1 MYVYKFDKHGRLLK
15 CKARL
20 VVRGDQQ
27 QRDVSEDT
35 YAATLAGRSFRTIM
49 SIAAREDLELKQF
62 DAVNA
67 FVHAR
72 LNKEGTRRCLTDIEK
87 KARS

>member
-1 MYVYKFDKHGRLLK
+1 MWVYAYKFDKRGFLSK

-27 QRDVSEDT
+27 SKSTIGDT
-35 YAATLAGRSFRTIM
+35 FAAMLAARSFRIFM
-49 SIAAREDLELKQF
+49 AIAARFDLELKQF

-67 FVHAR
+67 FVHTQ
-72 LNKEGTRRCLTDIEK
+72 LDEK
-87 KARS
+87 VFMRMPPGY